1 MFNKTPIH
9 KKLHNKTCIVHSKK
23 TVKIVKYKK
32 SSNNTGK
39 YMVYIIGIPS
49 LNKNAIN
56 LTFITF

>member
-1 MFNKTPIH
+1 MYCALEEN
-9 KKLHNKTCIVHSKK
+9 

-49 LNKNAIN
+49 LNKKAIN
-56 LTFITF
+56 LTFL